1 MLQQYGFDD
10 DDGGDD
16 DDGDD
21 DDGGGEEEEE
31 EGCGDD
37 DGYCDKKVK
46 DDNNFNDDGICKNDE
61 EGESR
66 VKIVIVDLLCSS
78 INDYFDL
85 DIFDLQLVNISICLD
100 KIMVVLIRVRLKMEK
115 FIDLSIL

>member
-1 MLQQYGFDD
+1 MLQQYGFD
-10 DDGGDD
+10 DD

-21 DDGGGEEEEE
+21 DDGGGGGDDGGGGGEE

-46 DDNNFNDDGICKNDE
+46 DDNNDDGICKNDE